1 MAGVREN
8 EGALVERRRKSI
20 RPRLGDVAGDGA
32 WRRPTI
38 EVEPLSHSSCCTAKS
53 NAVSCLFTVLISA
66 ISAAMLSALFA
77 LVICGTVVCA
87 IGVWIMLLM
96 PPRPR

>member
-1 MAGVREN
+1 
-8 EGALVERRRKSI
+8 
-20 RPRLGDVAGDGA
+20 
-32 WRRPTI
+32 
-38 EVEPLSHSSCCTAKS
+38 
-53 NAVSCLFTVLISA
+53 
-66 ISAAMLSALFA
+66 MLSAVFA